1 MLCVGQV
8 MSYKFDFEFL
18 EEVKKATGGGRVV
31 DAVYMVC
38 RKAFG
43 G

>member
-8 MSYKFDFEFL
+8 MSYKF
-18 EEVKKATGGGRVV
+18 EEVKKAAGGGRVV

-38 RKAFG
+38 RKASG